1 MTNKYLIS
9 QYVDTG
15 LELSEY
21 QVNQLSNNDK
31 KTYIR
36 KRWLSIKNGRER
48 LSDFEIKLLSDE
60 QKYIYYEHKIV
71 KGYVIN
77 DYGYNLIDDRLKI
90 MYQKQILNKPNRYMG
105 ISVKQYYDLPN
116 VKQKDDLKQE
126 LLRYFNILIDTGCDI
141 KPHEVEFKKYL
152 EDEQ

>member
-1 MTNKYLIS
+1 MTNKDLIS

-15 LELSEY
+15 IGISEY

-36 KRWLSIKNGRER
+36 KRWLSIKNSRER

-60 QKYIYYEHKIV
+60 QKYIYNEDKIV
-71 KGYVIN
+71 RGFVITDYAYSLLN
-77 DYGYNLIDDRLKI
+77 DELKEI
-90 MYQKQILNKPNRYMG
+90 YQRQILNKPSRYMA
-105 ISVKQYYDLPN
+105 ISIKQYSELPN

-126 LLRYFNILIDTGCDI
+126 LLRYFNVLIDTGWDI
-141 KPHEVEFKKYL
+141 KPREVEFKKYL
-152 EDEQ
+152 ENEQ